1 MTRVALYA
9 RYSSDNQRA
18 ASIEDQFRLCEERAT
33 REEWQVVDTYRDA
46 AISGASM
53 ILRPGIQTLL
63 RDAQAGQF
71 DIVLAEALDR
81 VSRDQA
87 DVATLF
93 KRLQFAGVTIVTL
106 AEGEISELHVGLKGT
121 MNALFLK
128 DLALK
133 THRGLRGRVE
143 AGKSGGGLCF
153 GYRVVHQMD
162 ARGELIRGDR
172 EIDPVQAEIVR
183 RIFREFASG
192 RSALSI
198 ASRLN
203 DEGTPSPTGGKW
215 NNTTIR
221 GNALRGTGILNNEL
235 YIGRLVWNRL
245 RYLKDPQTGKRVSRL
260 NPQSEWIITEV
271 PDLRIMDDDLWQA
284 VRARQTLI
292 AEKSVNISAGIRAS
306 NSRLNGQRRPK
317 SLLSGLVFC
326 GVCGGSCSIRGG
338 DRFACSTHMDNRS
351 CTNKTTIRRPE
362 LEDRVLSGLKD
373 RLMTPEA
380 AAEAMRAYVE
390 ETNRANHERRAS
402 TVGWQTEL
410 TKLRK
415 GLKQMLQV
423 IEDGGYTRG
432 MVERMRE
439 MEAREDELVALL
451 AAQPQDVP
459 DIHPNVAGI
468 FKHKVERLAET
479 LNHPEDRQEASEA
492 IRALIEKIVLNPG
505 KGRGEM
511 HATLHGELGTLLE
524 FAASRDA
531 GSKNANTPG
540 AKASGVSVSV
550 VAGAGLLLSLQQS
563 QVESK
568 AGLMGCFNELFSAH
582 A

>member
-33 REEWQVVDTYRDA
+33 REGWQVVDTYHDA

-128 DLALK
+128 DLAMK

-143 AGKSGGGLCF
+143 AGKSGGGLCY
-153 GYRVVHQMD
+153 GYRVIRQFDTH
-162 ARGELIRGDR
+162 GEPIRGDR
-172 EIDPVQAEIVR
+172 EIDDAQAEIVR
-183 RIFREFASG
+183 RIFREFAAG
-192 RSALSI
+192 RSPLSI

-203 DEGTPSPTGGKW
+203 DEGISSPTGGKW
-215 NNTTIR
+215 NNTTLR

-245 RYLKDPQTGKRVSRL
+245 HYLKDPQTGKRVSRL
-260 NPQSEWIITEV
+260 NPSSEWIITDV
-271 PDLRIMDDDLWQA
+271 PELRIMDDDLWQA
-284 VRARQTLI
+284 VRDRQARI
-292 AEKSVNISAGIRAS
+292 AEKGANISAGIRAS

-326 GVCGGSCSIRGG
+326 GVCGGPCSIRGG
-338 DRFACSTHMDNRS
+338 DRFACSNHMDNRS
-351 CTNKTTIRRPE
+351 CANKATIRRME
-362 LEDRVLSGLKD
+362 LEERMLSGLKD

-380 AAEAMRAYVE
+380 AAEAMRAYVN

-402 TVGWQTEL
+402 TAGWQAEL

-468 FKHKVERLAET
+468 FKQKVERLAET
-479 LNHPEDRQEASEA
+479 LNHPEDRQEASET
-492 IRALIEKIVLNPG
+492 IRALIEKIVLHPG

-511 HATLHGELGTLLE
+511 HATLHGELGTLLD
-524 FAASRDA
+524 FAASHGQGA
-531 GSKNANTPG
+531 KNTNTPG
-540 AKASGVSVSV
+540 AKASGVSVSGI
-550 VAGAGLLLSLQQS
+550 AGAGYQRFLRLTNRDVPNL
-563 QVESK
+563 
-568 AGLMGCFNELFSAH
+568 AA
-582 A
+582 